1 MAHWLSLRCAGLR
14 VDSGLRQ
21 ASCYPMNARASLHE
35 HGMPCGTE
43 PWGTEHKEG
52 QTPPTVGGNS
62 AVGAPDPGLGA
73 CLALL

>member
-1 MAHWLSLRCAGLR
+1 
-14 VDSGLRQ
+14 
-21 ASCYPMNARASLHE
+21 MNARASLHE